1 MLYGYYPWVVSCFL
15 TASCLY
21 FRKNMF
27 KKASLGRRSP
37 ILITPLFVSWLK
49 KRNPNRELWPFWMT
63 SVLRNM
69 ELLLVQIK
77 ICKANCVTLVART
90 NTSKI
95 LLKDLKF
102 ITTQVWKSLKRFWR
116 ENLHIWKIGKYRRKL
131 HLLIFGRKFKYLK
144 NVKNW
149 WKCNFWFLVRKFNN
163 LKLDQINK
171 ITRFARKN

>member
-37 ILITPLFVSWLK
+37 TLITPLFVSWLK

-102 ITTQVWKSLKRFWR
+102 ITTQVWKSLKKGFGV
-116 ENLHIWKIGKYRRKL
+116 KIYIYRRKL

-149 WKCNFWFLVRKFNN
+149 WKCNFWFLVRKFKYIMNS
-163 LKLDQINK
+163 
-171 ITRFARKN
+171 ITWN

>member
-21 FRKNMF
+21 FRKNMS
-27 KKASLGRRSP
+27 KKALLGRRSP

-102 ITTQVWKSLKRFWR
+102 ITTQVWKSLKKVLAWKFTCLENWQISTKIASIDFWPKIQRF
-116 ENLHIWKIGKYRRKL
+116 E
-131 HLLIFGRKFKYLK
+131 
-144 NVKNW
+144 
-149 WKCNFWFLVRKFNN
+149 KC
-163 LKLDQINK
+163 
-171 ITRFARKN
+171 